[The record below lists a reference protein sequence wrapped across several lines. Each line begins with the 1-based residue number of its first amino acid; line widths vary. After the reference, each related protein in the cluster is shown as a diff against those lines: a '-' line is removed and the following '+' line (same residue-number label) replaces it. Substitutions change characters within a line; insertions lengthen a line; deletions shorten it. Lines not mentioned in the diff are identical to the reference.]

1 MSAGALQSA
10 WIKICLL
17 SDPDPWSSPRRAVRQ
32 VQRAWL
38 LRNTPLS
45 DPHLAPGVAP
55 VEELAR
61 QAALS
66 GYNSDAL
73 IEVCAA
79 ALRGSKAERRN
90 KDDDTGC
97 DQHEA
102 QDHFADN

>member
-1 MSAGALQSA
+1 MCSRGHPSTFACVPTQTHG
-10 WIKICLL
+10 
-17 SDPDPWSSPRRAVRQ
+17 PRRDEWSGRFNG
-32 VQRAWL
+32 AWL
-38 LRNTPLS
+38 LRYTPLS
-45 DPHLAPGVAP
+45 DPHLAPGVAS

-66 GYNSDAL
+66 GYNSDAF